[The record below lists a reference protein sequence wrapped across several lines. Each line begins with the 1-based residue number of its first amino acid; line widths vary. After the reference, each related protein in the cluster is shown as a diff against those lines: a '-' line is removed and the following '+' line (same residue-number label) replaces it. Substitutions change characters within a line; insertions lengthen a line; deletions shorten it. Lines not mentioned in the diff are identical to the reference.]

1 LLTPVHPHESEECD
15 AAHDTNTETPK
26 LRSRSGQWN
35 WNEHQFYAVATH
47 GQKQVAVGQVGHGA
61 AVGDGA
67 GGRHVAL
74 DEKKR

>member
-1 LLTPVHPHESEECD
+1 MK
-15 AAHDTNTETPK
+15 HDTKRDTF
-26 LRSRSGQWN
+26 LLRSGQWN

-47 GQKQVAVGQVGHGA
+47 GQKQVAVGHGA

>member
-1 LLTPVHPHESEECD
+1 ML
-15 AAHDTNTETPK
+15 
-26 LRSRSGQWN
+26 RSGQWN